1 MLQIPDWGPFSDGGI
16 ITCECYNPARLPAIQ
31 LGDKETLRKEHPC
44 GGFEWEVVRL
54 GADIGLVCLT
64 CKHRVMLSRRELNRR
79 LKKHT
84 PKVDS
89 SDINS

>member
-1 MLQIPDWGPFSDGGI
+1 MLPEIP
-16 ITCECYNPARLPAIQ
+16 
-31 LGDKETLRKEHPC
+31 LGDKVTLRKEHPC
-44 GGFEWEVVRL
+44 GGYEWEVVRL

-79 LKKHT
+79 MKKHT

-89 SDINS
+89 SESNT

>member
-1 MLQIPDWGPFSDGGI
+1 MLP
-16 ITCECYNPARLPAIQ
+16 EIQ
-31 LGDKETLRKEHPC
+31 LGDKVTLRKEHPC
-44 GGFEWEVVRL
+44 GGYEWEVVRL

-84 PKVDS
+84 PKVEL
-89 SDINS
+89 NENE

>member
-1 MLQIPDWGPFSDGGI
+1 MLP
-16 ITCECYNPARLPAIQ
+16 EIQ
-31 LGDKETLRKEHPC
+31 LGDKVTLRKEHPC

-79 LKKHT
+79 IKKHT
-84 PKVDS
+84 PKEVS
-89 SDINS
+89 SESKS

>member
-1 MLQIPDWGPFSDGGI
+1 MLPD
-16 ITCECYNPARLPAIQ
+16 IQ
-31 LGDKETLRKEHPC
+31 LGDKVTLGKEHPC

-64 CKHRVMLSRRELNRR
+64 CKRRVLLSRRELNRC

-84 PKVDS
+84 PKVDLGES
-89 SDINS
+89 NS

>member
-1 MLQIPDWGPFSDGGI
+1 MLP
-16 ITCECYNPARLPAIQ
+16 EIQ
-31 LGDKETLRKEHPC
+31 LGDRVTLRKEHPC

-64 CKHRVMLSRRELNRR
+64 CKHRVLLSRRELNRR

-84 PKVDS
+84 PKVEL
-89 SDINS
+89 NENE